1 MKMTGRDIGMLK
13 IIIILLVLLIVLNK
27 YNRAAFINLGI
38 VLWNAVVNLFYD
50 IYDRL
55 TGK

>member
-1 MKMTGRDIGMLK
+1 MLK